1 MSFAMLLNAPM
12 EGMPCS
18 TPRAA
23 MLLEFDSVVGV
34 HFDHMPREDFRKTID
49 ANWNWLDGR
58 SLI

>member
-1 MSFAMLLNAPM
+1 MLQWRVGHAP
-12 EGMPCS
+12 P
-18 TPRAA
+18 PRAA

-34 HFDHMPREDFRKTID
+34 HFDHMAREDFRKTID

>member
-1 MSFAMLLNAPM
+1 MLLNAPM